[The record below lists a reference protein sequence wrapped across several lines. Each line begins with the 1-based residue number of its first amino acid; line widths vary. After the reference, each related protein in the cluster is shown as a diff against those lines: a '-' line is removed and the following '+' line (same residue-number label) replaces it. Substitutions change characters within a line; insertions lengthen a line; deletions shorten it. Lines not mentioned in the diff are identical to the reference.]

1 MPRDVYKHAY
11 PAPRQ
16 VGGDDGFS
24 WVVYV
29 HGRPRLMGLT
39 RTEAEYYRR
48 GFEEEERKRAGEP
61 PLRKE
66 GKK

>member
-1 MPRDVYKHAY
+1 MKPKLYQHAY

-24 WVVYV
+24 WVVFV
-29 HGRPRLMGLT
+29 HGRPRLEGLT

-48 GFEEEERKRAGEP
+48 KFEAEEREAAQKGVRSCQEF
-61 PLRKE
+61 
-66 GKK
+66 